1 MSIYEKTADNSTSQR
16 ATLYLPSVSTLY
28 SRAQVTRFLYLC
40 YVFIFCIQTTWRLR
54 KSPSP
59 SFKLSEPQ
67 YDQTGDLQLSKQN
80 HLHKVYYLC
89 YFDAEMTTSFDSDVS
104 PDAIDTISV
113 EHVTRV
119 SSDGGHASDTSLG
132 PASPGPGASG
142 KKMSVASS
150 LSTSSDKI
158 LFNMTSGGHFIM
170 VTQGC

>member
-28 SRAQVTRFLYLC
+28 SRAHSHHNQKFMWRPAPGRTFSLFVLRVHILYTNDLTSEEESVPEFQVK
-40 YVFIFCIQTTWRLR
+40 W
-54 KSPSP
+54 
-59 SFKLSEPQ
+59 
-67 YDQTGDLQLSKQN
+67 
-80 HLHKVYYLC
+80 
-89 YFDAEMTTSFDSDVS
+89 AEMTTSFDSDVS

-113 EHVTRV
+113 EHVTSV

-132 PASPGPGASG
+132 PASPGPGANG